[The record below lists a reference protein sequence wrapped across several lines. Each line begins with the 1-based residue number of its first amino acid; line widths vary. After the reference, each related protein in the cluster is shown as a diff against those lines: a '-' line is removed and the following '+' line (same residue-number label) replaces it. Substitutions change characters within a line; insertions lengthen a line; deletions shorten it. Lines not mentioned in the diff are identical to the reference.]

1 MILKIQSYPQNLKLS
16 SIVLAN
22 FCFQS
27 EKVPLLSISSVY
39 WNFWNFSK
47 QGQKQFGSL
56 VERQLYIAGQFYIV
70 SITTQF
76 IYRGAGE
83 DIAGVG

>member
-1 MILKIQSYPQNLKLS
+1 MFVFNQRESFSFKHIQRLLKISKFLS
-16 SIVLAN
+16 STD
-22 FCFQS
+22 
-27 EKVPLLSISSVY
+27 
-39 WNFWNFSK
+39 FSK

-83 DIAGVG
+83 DIAGVS